1 MNLRTRVLACVM
13 CGCLLGSVGCKK
25 KQPVAADLYNDAAK
39 IDARLP
45 YPVMQWRALTTAVDR
60 GAGTTSTLFGNDAA
74 VTASRAGQAYPAGA
88 VLGLVTWR
96 QKDDPHWFG
105 ARIPDAPVGVE
116 FVEYASGLVPVYR
129 HFAGSP
135 LMEQADSVGVARTAV
150 IERMKVVR
158 LP

>member
-25 KQPVAADLYNDAAK
+25 KQPDAADLYNDAAK

-105 ARIPDAPVGVE
+105 GRIPDAPVSVE
-116 FVEYASGLVPVYR
+116 FVAYGQAPVYR
-129 HFAGSP
+129 YFAGSP
-135 LMEQADSVGVARTAV
+135 LAEQADSGGVARIAA
-150 IERMKVVR
+150 IEGMKVVR

>member
-1 MNLRTRVLACVM
+1 M
-13 CGCLLGSVGCKK
+13 CAVVLGSWGCKK
-25 KQPVAADLYNDAAK
+25 KQPDASDLYNDAAK
-39 IDARLP
+39 VDSSLP
-45 YPVMQWRALTTAVDR
+45 YPVMKWHALTTAVDR

-105 ARIPDAPVGVE
+105 GRIPDAPASVE
-116 FVEYASGLVPVYR
+116 FVAYGQAPVYR
-129 HFAGSP
+129 YFAGSP
-135 LMEQADSVGVARTAV
+135 LAEQADSGGGARTAA
-150 IERMKVVR
+150 IEAMKVVR

>member
-1 MNLRTRVLACVM
+1 MTLKRRILFGVL

-25 KQPVAADLYNDAAK
+25 KQPTAADLYNDAAK

-45 YPVMQWRALTTAVDR
+45 YPVLKWRALTTAVDR
-60 GAGTTSTLFGNDAA
+60 SEGTTSTLFGNDAA
-74 VTASRAGQAYPAGA
+74 VTASRAGQPYPVGA

-105 ARIPDAPVGVE
+105 ARIPDAPVSVE
-116 FVEYASGLVPVYR
+116 FVEYGQAPVYR
-129 HFAGSP
+129 YFAGSP
-135 LMEQADSVGVARTAV
+135 LAEQADSGGVARIAA
-150 IERMKVVR
+150 IEGMKVVR